1 MKRTQSSVKVNRI
14 LSDENIESWL
24 NQGLKPSQIVSLTN
38 IHSNYVYKAV
48 RKFKESK

>member
-1 MKRTQSSVKVNRI
+1 MKRTHSIAKVNRI
-14 LSDENIESWL
+14 LSDENIEYWL

-48 RKFKESK
+48 KKFKESK